1 MEKPCVLLVDDN
13 EATCTLVTAVLQRDF
28 VTDVCNDGAEAIE
41 KLKNG
46 KYAAIVLDLLMPPPN
61 GYDIMD
67 ILVKSR
73 PEMLKR
79 TVVMTAALSPREKQ
93 RLKDYPIADL
103 VAKPFDVE
111 VLLGAVKKCSG
122 DGNSAFGNVIS
133 SGMLLLIAEML
144 QRVAR

>member
-1 MEKPCVLLVDDN
+1 MEKPSVLLVDDN

-28 VTDVCNDGAEAIE
+28 VTDVASDGADAIE
-41 KLKNG
+41 KLKSG

-67 ILVKSR
+67 TLMKSR
-73 PEMLKR
+73 PELLKR

-103 VAKPFDVE
+103 IAKPFDVE

-122 DGNSAFGNVIS
+122 DDGPAFGNVIS
-133 SGMLLLIAEML
+133 SGMLLLIAEMI
-144 QRVAR
+144 QRRWL

>member
-1 MEKPCVLLVDDN
+1 MEKPSVLLVDDN

-28 VTDVCNDGAEAIE
+28 VTDVASDGADAIE
-41 KLKNG
+41 KLKSG

-67 ILVKSR
+67 TLMKSR
-73 PEMLKR
+73 PELLKR

-93 RLKDYPIADL
+93 RLKNYPIADL
-103 VAKPFDVE
+103 IAKPFDVE

-122 DGNSAFGNVIS
+122 DDGPAFGNVIS
-133 SGMLLLIAEML
+133 SGMLLLIAEMI
-144 QRVAR
+144 QRRWL

>member
-1 MEKPCVLLVDDN
+1 MEKPSVLLVDDN

-28 VTDVCNDGAEAIE
+28 VTDVASDGADAIE
-41 KLKNG
+41 KLKSG

-67 ILVKSR
+67 TLMKSR
-73 PEMLKR
+73 PELLKR

-103 VAKPFDVE
+103 IAKPFDVE

-122 DGNSAFGNVIS
+122 DDGPAFGNVI
-133 SGMLLLIAEML
+133 
-144 QRVAR
+144 